1 MKNNEIISQWEE
13 NRKKI
18 KYNALPTT
26 VKWLKDYYQWDEWQK
41 AMLNLTPD
49 YQRLY
54 KWKKQQ
60 KTDLI
65 ESILLWIPLPP
76 LFFSETI
83 DWKYEI
89 IDWLQRTCTVL
100 EYIGVL
106 NDKIIKDKNESIKE
120 WLWQPVYL
128 TEISTKKFEELPN
141 EMKTRI
147 FWYTFSINLLTS
159 DSDESAK
166 HELFNRLNSW
176 WTPLTKQEIRN
187 TFFIQFKK
195 EIYDKIMNLR
205 NYPEFI
211 NIVSPSEKEIESE
224 SDTELILKFFAL
236 IDFEWEY
243 KYNTVSVANFL
254 DTKMK
259 EMINKKINLNE
270 YETYFENVF
279 SILNKTFLDDSLKRF
294 DYNKN
299 KFVWRFSTPWFD
311 TIVWG
316 IWYNLKKWNISENCI
331 EYNKCIEKIR
341 KRIKALWMSNQWNK
355 HIGIWWFI
363 GHKLQVAI
371 FIGRKLFNMTED
383 FWKTEKEISKKI
395 DELLIKKFSKK

>member
-1 MKNNEIISQWEE
+1 MEDSKIILQWEE

-26 VKWLKDYYQWDEWQK
+26 VKWIKDYYQWDDWQSP
-41 AMLNLTPD
+41 MLNLTPD

-106 NDKIIKDKNESIKE
+106 NDKLIKDKNESIKN

-128 TEISTKKFEELPN
+128 TEIGGKKFEELPN
-141 EMKTRI
+141 GMKTRI

-195 EIYDKIMNLR
+195 EIYEKMMILR
-205 NYPEFI
+205 TYQEFI

-224 SDTELILKFFAL
+224 LDTELILKFFAL

-254 DTKMK
+254 DLKMK
-259 EMINKKINLNE
+259 EMINKSIKLSEYEENLKNVFKVLNE
-270 YETYFENVF
+270 
-279 SILNKTFLDDSLKRF
+279 TFWDDSLKRF

-311 TIVWG
+311 AIAWG
-316 IWYNLKKWNISENCI
+316 IWYNLKKWNLNIKNIDIDNLKNRIKWLWLSDEFMKSVWSKSWSFVELKLRNCI
-331 EYNKCIEKIR
+331 F
-341 KRIKALWMSNQWNK
+341 
-355 HIGIWWFI
+355 IW
-363 GHKLQVAI
+363 
-371 FIGRKLFNMTED
+371 RELFNLKED
-383 FWKTEKEISKKI
+383 FWETEKEIAEKI
-395 DELLIKKFSKK
+395 DKLLIKKFPKKK